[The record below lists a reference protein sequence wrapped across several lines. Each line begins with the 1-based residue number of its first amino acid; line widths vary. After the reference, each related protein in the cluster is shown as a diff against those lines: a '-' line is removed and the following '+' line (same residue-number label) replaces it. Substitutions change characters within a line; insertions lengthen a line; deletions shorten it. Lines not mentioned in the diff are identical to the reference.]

1 MVNINARINWKPGME
16 LTAQTFLDMDA
27 NLDFRQQVAIRAA
40 LGDRCMGLLPE
51 TTFDC
56 SGSFYVN
63 KFEIERF
70 RCTALLPSGKIIQ
83 VDEPVS
89 ISVPMLYGS
98 VYYLTV
104 GFGTGQST
112 FEKEGVP
119 YIRPQYSYAIH
130 TIEEVMS
137 NDVLP
142 ITRFVV
148 NNGTFAV
155 DNDFV
160 PPCLMLSSHK
170 VFNELKQHYADQLL
184 KLAEHKN
191 LKEGDGKRAMQR
203 YLFMMKAFNME
214 GRVADFVT
222 LTQEIAQA
230 VDYFIMRPNT
240 EQQVEIPQPVQGD
253 IMMWLRWLEEYL
265 TGTAAMLDGVVLED
279 DTIDYE
285 ALLAQAKKELY
296 DQLNPELYAKLLEKI
311 KEELRDELTMSLR
324 NELTSY
330 MEDTVKPDL
339 GRILSDELNEKLY
352 EKLYTELFEHL
363 FNALYVPEPEEKE
376 FIPMI

>member
-1 MVNINARINWKPGME
+1 MNINARINWKPGME

-170 VFNELKQHYADQLL
+170 VFNELKQHYAEQLL

-330 MEDTVKPDL
+330 MEDTVKPEL

>member
-330 MEDTVKPDL
+330 MEDTVKPEL

>member
-170 VFNELKQHYADQLL
+170 VFNELKQHYSEQLL

-330 MEDTVKPDL
+330 MEDTVKPEL

>member
-148 NNGTFAV
+148 NNGAFTV

-330 MEDTVKPDL
+330 MEDTVKPEL

>member
-265 TGTAAMLDGVVLED
+265 TGTAAMLDGVVLKD

-330 MEDTVKPDL
+330 MEDTVKPEL

>member
-1 MVNINARINWKPGME
+1 MNINARINWKPGME

-27 NLDFRQQVAIRAA
+27 NLDFRQQMAIRAA
-40 LGDRCMGLLPE
+40 LGDRCMGVLPE
-51 TTFDC
+51 TQFHC
-56 SGSFYVN
+56 SGSFYTN

-70 RCTALLPSGKIIQ
+70 QCTALLPSGKMIQ

-89 ISVPMLYGS
+89 VSVPILYGS
-98 VYYLTV
+98 EYYLTV
-104 GFGTGQST
+104 GIGNGQT
-112 FEKEGVP
+112 AFEKEGVP
-119 YIRPQYSYAIH
+119 YVRPQYSYAIM
-130 TIEEVMS
+130 TEEEVTA

-142 ITRFVV
+142 IMRFIV

-160 PPCLMLSSHK
+160 TPSLMLPSHA
-170 VFNELKQHYADQLL
+170 VFAQLRQHYVEQLAT
-184 KLAEHKN
+184 LAEHAN

-214 GRVADFVT
+214 GRVADFVS

-240 EQQVEIPQPVQGD
+240 EQQVDIPQPLQADV
-253 IMMWLRWLEEYL
+253 MKWLRWVEEFL
-265 TGTAAMLDGVVLED
+265 TGAATVLDGVVLED
-279 DTIDYE
+279 DSIDYE

-296 DQLNPELYAKLLEKI
+296 EQLNPELYEKLLANI
-311 KEELRDELTMSLR
+311 KEELREELAQKLT
-324 NELTSY
+324 NELTTY
-330 MEDTVKPDL
+330 MDETMKPDL
-339 GRILSDELNEKLY
+339 GRILSAELYEKLY
-352 EKLYTELFEHL
+352 EKLYTELFENL

>member
-170 VFNELKQHYADQLL
+170 VFNELKQHYAEQLL

-240 EQQVEIPQPVQGD
+240 EQQKEIPQPVQGD

-330 MEDTVKPDL
+330 MEDTVKPEL

>member
-1 MVNINARINWKPGME
+1 MNINARINWKPGME

-170 VFNELKQHYADQLL
+170 VFNELKQHYAEQLL

-265 TGTAAMLDGVVLED
+265 TGTAAMLDGVVLEE

-330 MEDTVKPDL
+330 MEDTVKPEL

>member
-170 VFNELKQHYADQLL
+170 VFNELKQHYAEQLL

-330 MEDTVKPDL
+330 MEDTVKPEL

>member
-1 MVNINARINWKPGME
+1 MNINARINWKPGME

-170 VFNELKQHYADQLL
+170 VFNELRQHYADQLL

-330 MEDTVKPDL
+330 MEDTVKPEL

>member
-89 ISVPMLYGS
+89 ISVPMLYGN

-119 YIRPQYSYAIH
+119 YIRPQYAYAIH
-130 TIEEVMS
+130 SIEEVMS

-148 NNGTFAV
+148 NNGTFAE

-160 PPCLMLSSHK
+160 PPCLMLSSHP
-170 VFNELKQHYADQLL
+170 VFNELKQHYADLLL

-214 GRVADFVT
+214 GRVADFVS

-253 IMMWLRWLEEYL
+253 IMKWLRWLEEYL
-265 TGTAAMLDGVVLED
+265 TGTVAMLDGVVLED

-285 ALLAQAKKELY
+285 TLLAQAKKELY
-296 DQLNPELYAKLLEKI
+296 EQLNPELYAKLLETI
-311 KEELRDELTMSLR
+311 EEELRDELTKSLR

-330 MEDTVKPDL
+330 MEDTVKPEL
-339 GRILSDELNEKLY
+339 GRILSNELHEKLY

>member
-296 DQLNPELYAKLLEKI
+296 EQLNPELYAKLLEKI

-330 MEDTVKPDL
+330 MEDTVKPEL

>member
-70 RCTALLPSGKIIQ
+70 RCTALLASGKIIQ

-170 VFNELKQHYADQLL
+170 VFNELKQHYAEQLL

-330 MEDTVKPDL
+330 MEDTVKPEL

>member
-1 MVNINARINWKPGME
+1 MNINARINWKPGME

-330 MEDTVKPDL
+330 MEDTVKPEL